1 MECVNNL
8 TERFPQQAVRLD
20 SEGCFRDVTATTEM
34 MNNFLKVMRGLQRD
48 GSSHYAFQSMTIC
61 AMFMLFFSIYKQF
74 LYGTQAVEMSP
85 DDEKEY
91 CRVRSMEAGIVEDEG
106 WEDRDGDRMLIEEF
120 QPHLT
125 QWIDFY
131 SDWRRSQRRF
141 LSSEGG
147 NLATLEEIQELAQ
160 HPEAHVLTSDSV
172 SRGEPTFRW
181 IQGKL
186 VQETIS
192 AQAREVLC
200 NGKLPCD
207 CSRKQIHG
215 IKSAAAQAQR
225 PSTSWYGGGACCGC
239 AAYSSSSTSAIN
251 CMVS

>member
-48 GSSHYAFQSMTIC
+48 GSSHYAFQAMTYC
-61 AMFMLFFSIYKQF
+61 AMLMLLFSIYKQF

-91 CRVRSMEAGIVEDEG
+91 CRVRSMEAGIVGDEG
-106 WEDRDGDRMLIEEF
+106 WEERDGDRILIEEF
-120 QPHLT
+120 QPHLA

-172 SRGEPTFRW
+172 SGS
-181 IQGKL
+181 GKAG
-186 VQETIS
+186 QETIS

-207 CSRKQIHG
+207 CSRKQQIHG
-215 IKSAAAQAQR
+215 TKSAAAQAQR

-239 AAYSSSSTSAIN
+239 ATYSSSSTSAIN
-251 CMVS
+251 FLV